1 VLGKVDQLGGLAY
14 AADGGFGD
22 VDRIA
27 HEGVYT
33 AVMIRVHL
41 AVEEVN
47 AVHLHGFEDG
57 IDFGLVAA
65 FGEVRYTLDE
75 CRHKE
80 SA

>member
-1 VLGKVDQLGGLAY
+1 
-14 AADGGFGD
+14 
-22 VDRIA
+22 
-27 HEGVYT
+27 
-33 AVMIRVHL
+33 MIRVHL

-75 CRHKE
+75 CRHKK
-80 SA
+80 SG